1 MTRSSATPPSSPR
14 RRAPPPI
21 VPLQL
26 IQSRPPESLAAGHKY
41 LTVAL
46 CFSTGA
52 AYVHLGSS
60 CRTQRSLVAHI
71 RWSAHRLNSI
81 RLQPCSGQSGTK
93 MKSSVFFSLNSTYQ
107 IQLRV
112 GNGRTQYSK
121 PNGFLKQNSMQPRGR
136 IAATRMCTHSSECQ
150 DPIIMRMASGL
161 GHGRLG
167 MEPFGIFHSSLCIY

>member
-107 IQLRV
+107 IQLRLCPMTWLADVLSMLLLVRKMLLFRFPSCGQYGAV
-112 GNGRTQYSK
+112 GISTHEAIQC
-121 PNGFLKQNSMQPRGR
+121 KQCISW
-136 IAATRMCTHSSECQ
+136 S
-150 DPIIMRMASGL
+150 
-161 GHGRLG
+161 
-167 MEPFGIFHSSLCIY
+167 FHKSVRAF